1 MKSPDAPINEDE
13 EFKMAV
19 ELSFWHRVYM
29 YLSGRGYQRNAC
41 GQMATHID
49 RLFDEYSMTKELEA
63 TVIEDNLRIA
73 ELEQELAVER
83 ESNEAFSNRIEELHK
98 QNQRIRDS
106 YYDLIMQVAIKHPNE
121 SRHETAKRYI
131 TQSENHCNGPEAKQA
146 LEGRD
151 EIT

>member
-1 MKSPDAPINEDE
+1 MS
-13 EFKMAV
+13 
-19 ELSFWHRVYM
+19 LSDKYCEGW
-29 YLSGRGYQRNAC
+29 C
-41 GQMATHID
+41 
-49 RLFDEYSMTKELEA
+49 KENGGKFTDCTGCE
-63 TVIEDNLRIA
+63 IA